1 MSVSPDEIDGRTPNK
16 ESTDSRTREDSGK
29 KNQ

>member
-16 ESTDSRTREDSGK
+16 EFTVSRTREDSE
-29 KNQ
+29 